1 MPAEQPTG
9 HESQSVTSATTIL
22 PVPTSE
28 ENSEGKSERH
38 EEKGFPCL

>member
-1 MPAEQPTG
+1 MPADQPTG
-9 HESQSVTSATTIL
+9 HESQSVTSATAIL

-28 ENSEGKSERH
+28 ENSEGKSERQ